1 MRCKHLN
8 CPAHKPEAHQ
18 SRHCRPAWSLSESK
32 SSPFPESFMVTV
44 SPPDTWVYALRLPH
58 DPRAARVARMTVR
71 AALNGHGMPEALDVV
86 ELLTSELVTN
96 AYRHTKGPASLRL
109 TALGDGRLRVGVW
122 DTSSHIPAPFGKP
135 PGDRVPP
142 APVDAVSG
150 RGLVLVRE
158 HADSW
163 GGWPLCDS
171 LLDRGAGKLLWF
183 EVGVGRMGGW

>member
-1 MRCKHLN
+1 
-8 CPAHKPEAHQ
+8 
-18 SRHCRPAWSLSESK
+18 
-32 SSPFPESFMVTV
+32 MVTV

-71 AALNGHGMPEALDVV
+71 AALNGHGMGEVLDVV

-109 TALGDGRLRVGVW
+109 TALGGGRLRVGVW
-122 DTSSHIPAPFGKP
+122 DSSSHIPAPFDQP

-142 APVDAVSG
+142 VLADAEGG
-150 RGLVLVRE
+150 RGLSLVQE
-158 HADSW
+158 YASSW
-163 GGWPLCDS
+163 GGWPLGDG

-183 EVGVGRMGGW
+183 EVRGQG